1 MPEPESLGS
10 IIARG
15 KVPGPKKR
23 KHRLELLA
31 VNWEHIVGDRMAAH
45 SAPTRLTRGTLTVAA
60 DSPAW
65 AAELSMATQSL
76 LVRIRA
82 IMGDDIVKK
91 VRVQSRAKGSAAEA
105 AAARGEGT
113 GRPEKNVEIGG
124 RIGDDL
130 GALEDE
136 EVRAAL
142 ERLVRASKS
151 SRYGDRD
158 SE

>member
-15 KVPGPKKR
+15 KVPGPKKK
-23 KHRLELLA
+23 KHRLDLLA
-31 VNWEHIVGDRMAAH
+31 VNWEHIVGERMAAH
-45 SAPTRLTRGTLTVAA
+45 SAPTRLIRGTLTVAA

-91 VRVQSRAKGSAAEA
+91 VRVQSREKGSAAGDGRVAPAMAEKEA
-105 AAARGEGT
+105 
-113 GRPEKNVEIGG
+113 EIGG
-124 RIGDDL
+124 RIGDDI

-136 EVRAAL
+136 DIRVAL

-151 SRYGDRD
+151 SKQSDRD

>member
-1 MPEPESLGS
+1 LPEPESLGS

-15 KVPGPKKR
+15 KVPGPKKK
-23 KHRLELLA
+23 KHRLDLLA
-31 VNWEHIVGDRMAAH
+31 VNWEHIVGERMAAH
-45 SAPTRLTRGTLTVAA
+45 SAPTRLIRGTLTVAA

-65 AAELSMATQSL
+65 AAELSMATQGL

-91 VRVQSRAKGSAAEA
+91 VRVQSREKGEAAGAGAEA
-105 AAARGEGT
+105 PKGDGT
-113 GRPEKNVEIGG
+113 TGEIGG
-124 RIGDDL
+124 RIGEDI

-136 EVRAAL
+136 DMRVAL

-151 SRYGDRD
+151 SKQSDRGDG
-158 SE
+158 